1 MKKGSE
7 TAAGKGSVIAGG
19 IFLAALAIGAPVVLK
34 WDRARGK
41 SERRSADPPDENEE
55 RARTSVHSER
65 RPRLEYAVYRAPRY
79 ARDHSFNNETVLV
92 WGGDHEFA
100 RDLGLRRKQAV
111 SNLRRIDYAGA
122 DSCRECHEENH
133 ELWRNHT
140 HRWMNA
146 LADESTV
153 KGDFSGGG
161 TEGDSRIIEIFALRP
176 APVCWDALMR
186 QPRAFQT
193 QFRDSG
199 GASAYFHVI
208 SRVAGRELLFG
219 DEAPSGTS

>member
-1 MKKGSE
+1 MKE
-7 TAAGKGSVIAGG
+7 
-19 IFLAALAIGAPVVLK
+19 FLADAVWKQTVADYRQAVLTALQEAEDALAIF
-34 WDRARGK
+34 
-41 SERRSADPPDENEE
+41 ADEAE
-55 RARTSVHSER
+55 AQ
-65 RPRLEYAVYRAPRY
+65 AQA
-79 ARDHSFNNETVLV
+79 
-92 WGGDHEFA
+92 
-100 RDLGLRRKQAV
+100 QAV
-111 SNLRRIDYAGA
+111 RAAREFERISQNHGLAGLA
-122 DSCRECHEENH
+122 TVMHRLVTASPRERLSKDASVTAEPRH
-133 ELWRNHT
+133 
-140 HRWMNA
+140 
-146 LADESTV
+146 D
-153 KGDFSGGG
+153 G